1 MELEKKQP
9 YMRAATAGVLMD
21 WEELFAVNG
30 PYYRQARALYDR
42 LLLVDVWWAVRFF
55 LLCVERKAL
64 RPHTLVV

>member
-21 WEELFAVNG
+21 WGDLFAVNG
-30 PYYRQARALYDR
+30 PYYRQARTLYDD

-55 LLCVERKAL
+55 LLCVHL
-64 RPHTLVV
+64 PLVVP